1 MTDFN
6 ASYDRE
12 TTEVA
17 RHWIARLASGDISE
31 QEMASYKQWVADEK
45 HHEVFQHELK
55 LWRSLNLI
63 ADNLA
68 PSTAISIQAA
78 RMKQRRRKV
87 VVASVSAIAACAAL
101 LLAVPDI
108 TMRLRADDWT
118 TNHIEEVV
126 LSDGS
131 HVVLDADSA
140 FAVHYEHGARTVA
153 LLRGR
158 AWFDVRH
165 DAERPFRVEAAGSV
179 AEDIGTAFEVDRRLT
194 DESVETS
201 VQSGSV
207 RVFSRNN
214 GSSVILT
221 AGQRAVWR
229 GDHVSREAD
238 IASDSVASWR
248 DGQLMLTS
256 VSVRAAVQT
265 IARYRDGRTFI
276 IGNID
281 DLPPVTALVDARRPD
296 DALAALASGTS
307 INIYRLPGGIVVVRR
322 KN

>member
-12 TTEVA
+12 TTEAA

-31 QEMASYKQWVADEK
+31 QEMTSYKQWVADKK

-78 RMKQRRRKV
+78 RMKQRRRRV

-101 LLAVPDI
+101 LLVVPDI

-140 FAVHYEHGARTVA
+140 LAVHYEHGARTVA

-158 AWFDVRH
+158 VWFDVRH
-165 DAERPFRVEAAGSV
+165 DAEHPFRVEAAGSV
-179 AEDIGTAFEVDRRLT
+179 AEDIGTAFEIDRRLS

-207 RVFSRNN
+207 RVSSRDNS
-214 GSSVILT
+214 SSVILT

-229 GDHVSREAD
+229 GDHVSRGTD
-238 IASDSVASWR
+238 IAPDSVASWR

-256 VSVRAAVQT
+256 VSVRSAVQT

-296 DALAALASGTS
+296 DALAALASGAS
-307 INIYRLPGGIVVVRR
+307 IDIYRLPGGIVIVRR

>member
-1 MTDFN
+1 MTDSN
-6 ASYDRE
+6 ASYDRV
-12 TTEVA
+12 TTEAA

-31 QEMASYKQWVADEK
+31 QEMATYRQWVADEK

-68 PSTAISIQAA
+68 PITAIPIQSA
-78 RMKQRRRKV
+78 RMKQRRRRV
-87 VVASVSAIAACAAL
+87 VVVSVSAIAACFAL

-118 TNHIEEVV
+118 TNHIKEVV

-140 FAVHYEHGARTVA
+140 LAMHYEHGARAVA

-165 DAERPFRVEAAGSV
+165 DTEHPFRVQAAGSV
-179 AEDIGTAFEVDRRLT
+179 AEDIGTAFEIDRRLT

-207 RVFSRNN
+207 RVSSRDN
-214 GSSVILT
+214 GSFVILT

-229 GDHVSREAD
+229 DDHVSRGPD
-238 IASDSVASWR
+238 IAPDSVASWR
-248 DGQLMLTS
+248 NGQLMLTS
-256 VSVRAAVQT
+256 VSVRSAIET
-265 IARYRDGRTFI
+265 IARYRDGKTFI

-281 DLPPVTALVDARRPD
+281 DLPPVTALVDAQKPD

-307 INIYRLPGGIVVVRR
+307 IGIYRLPGGIVIVRR

>member
-6 ASYDRE
+6 PSYDRE
-12 TTEVA
+12 TTEAA

-31 QEMASYKQWVADEK
+31 QEMAAYKQWVTDKK

-78 RMKQRRRKV
+78 RMKQRRHRV

-101 LLAVPDI
+101 LLAAPDI

-118 TNHIEEVV
+118 TNHIEQVV

-140 FAVHYEHGARTVA
+140 LAVHYEHGARTVA

-165 DAERPFRVEAAGSV
+165 DAEHPFRVEAAGSV

-207 RVFSRNN
+207 RVSSRNN

-229 GDHVSREAD
+229 DDHVSRETD
-238 IASDSVASWR
+238 IAPDSVASWR

-256 VSVRAAVQT
+256 VSVRSAVQT
-265 IARYRDGRTFI
+265 IARYREGRTFI